1 MNLFRVNTTAFHEED
16 FLLMTD
22 LEWEQI
28 CNVIRPIVME
38 DRNGGKEYDN
48 SMLVEALV
56 VAYPL
61 ATVREFS
68 ADTMNIISIV

>member
-1 MNLFRVNTTAFHEED
+1 MNLFRVNTTAFQEED

-22 LEWEQI
+22 LTVVQI
-28 CNVIRPIVME
+28 YNIIEPLVLAE
-38 DRNGGKEYDN
+38 RNGGKEYDN

-61 ATVREFS
+61 AFVKEF
-68 ADTMNIISIV
+68 DGYVIDIISI